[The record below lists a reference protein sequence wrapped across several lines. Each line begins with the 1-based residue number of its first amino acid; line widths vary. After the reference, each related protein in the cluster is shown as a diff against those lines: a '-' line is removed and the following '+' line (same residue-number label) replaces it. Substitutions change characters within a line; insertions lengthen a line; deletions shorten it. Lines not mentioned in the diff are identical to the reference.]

1 MQDTRT
7 NNLLSNLTECDREL
21 IHLPGSI
28 QPHGVL
34 FAINTQNLEIEQ
46 ISENAETLLAC
57 PASSALGVSLTKILP
72 CIPAEHLIQKL
83 EIVAKKG
90 AYEPQQLGSV
100 QLAGKSLAII
110 AHKAGNKFIVELEP
124 EQPALELDDA
134 ELHASLGAFISKV
147 HGSGDT
153 RELCRA
159 TAEEVRQITR
169 FDRVLIYR
177 FDHDGSGV
185 VLGESRNNVFPS
197 LEDHHFPESDI
208 PKQAREL
215 YRINRLRI
223 IPDAN
228 YQPAR
233 ILSRDEHS
241 ASPLDLS
248 RSVLRSVS
256 PVHVEYM
263 KNMGTSASMSISI
276 VMQDK
281 LWGLISCHNAAAR
294 QVDFETRKR
303 CDLLARI
310 FALQISAGDR
320 ISENESRVL
329 LHSRMQQLLKNIS
342 NHPNWIAGLIEQAV
356 DLLAFMGATGA
367 AILTKDSCTLLGAAP
382 DESLVRRVVG
392 RLTECENHRFDSD
405 SLPALLNI
413 PITQAT
419 NSSGALGIQISEINP
434 TSILWFRP
442 EVIQTI
448 RWGGD
453 PRKNL
458 SEVASEGRINPR
470 KSFET
475 WRETIRGKSL
485 PWSATE
491 KDIALEFRAAI
502 QELILKRAEELAQL
516 TSELSHT
523 NANLE
528 RSNKELEAFSY
539 SVSHDLRAPLRHIV
553 GYAEMLK
560 ENLSE
565 NQTAEISKHADTI
578 IECSIFAGKL
588 VDNLLSFSRMGRT
601 DLRLVTVDMNELLL
615 EAIRESTLDA
625 TGRQIDWNI
634 ASLPAVEGDHTMLK
648 TVWVN
653 LISNALKYTRES
665 IPSKITVNAREHDKF
680 YEFSVRDNGVGF
692 DMRYLDKLF
701 GVFQRLHR
709 WEDYEGTGIG
719 LANVRRIIERHGGKA
734 WAEGAV
740 NQGACFYF
748 TLPKPPH
755 H

>member
-1 MQDTRT
+1 MQAT
-7 NNLLSNLTECDREL
+7 LSNDQLSSLTECDREP

-34 FAINTQNLEIEQ
+34 FAVDLDNLEVIEL
-46 ISENAETLLAC
+46 SENVEALFSC
-57 PASSALGVSLTKILP
+57 SASSLFGTSVSKLLP
-72 CIPAEHLIQKL
+72 SITAVEWMQRLKSTWQNGEC
-83 EIVAKKG
+83 
-90 AYEPQQLGSV
+90 EPQQLGEI
-100 QLAGKSLAII
+100 LIAGDSFAII
-110 AHKAGNKFIVELEP
+110 AHRSGDKYIVELEP
-124 EQPALELDDA
+124 EQPSLAPDDA
-134 ELHASLGAFISKV
+134 GELHASLGAFIGKV
-147 HGSGDT
+147 QTTGDS

-159 TAEEVRQITR
+159 TAEEVRRITQ

-177 FDHDGSGV
+177 FDEDGSGV
-185 VLGESRNNVFPS
+185 VLGEARNDVFPS

-233 ILSRDEHS
+233 IISRDDL

-276 VMQDK
+276 VLQDK
-281 LWGLISCHNAAAR
+281 LWGLISCHNAAPR
-294 QVDFETRKR
+294 QVDFETRKQ

-320 ISENESRVL
+320 LSENESRVL
-329 LHSRMQQLLKNIS
+329 LHSKMQQLLHNIS
-342 NHPNWIAGLIEQAV
+342 SHPNWITGLVEQSD

-367 AILTKDSCTLLGAAP
+367 AILTNESCTFLGNVP
-382 DESLVRRVVG
+382 DESYVRT
-392 RLTECENHRFDSD
+392 LTRRFADSENPIFDSD
-405 SLPALLNI
+405 SLPSLLNS
-413 PITQAT
+413 PINEAMKA
-419 NSSGALGIQISEINP
+419 SGALGIQISEINP
-434 TSILWFRP
+434 TSIVWFRP

-475 WRETIRGKSL
+475 WRETIRGKST
-485 PWSATE
+485 PWSSTE
-491 KDIALEFRAAI
+491 KEVALEFRAAI
-502 QELILKRAEELAQL
+502 QGLILKKAEELAQL
-516 TSELSHT
+516 TTELSHT

-560 ENLSE
+560 ENLNE

-601 DLRLVTVDMNELLL
+601 DLRLAPVEMNELLR
-615 EAIRESTLDA
+615 EAIQESSLDA
-625 TGRQIDWNI
+625 TGREIEWKI
-634 ASLPAVEGDHTMLK
+634 ASLPTVQGDHTMLK

-665 IPSKITVNAREHDKF
+665 KPTKIMISCHEHEKF

-719 LANVRRIIERHGGKA
+719 LANVRRIVERHGGKA

-748 TLPKPPH
+748 TLPKPSNN
-755 H
+755 